1 MKILIATK
9 NPGKFEEIKAMLSE
23 FPAEFVSLADCG
35 IQDEFPENS
44 DSFEE
49 NALGKARFYY
59 EKSGLPTLADDS
71 GLIVDALK
79 NELGVKTRRWGAG
92 EQASDEEWL
101 EFFLQRME
109 KETNRLAQF
118 VCIAAYK
125 NADQEKS
132 FRGESSGFITPKIEA
147 PIKTGIPLSSVF
159 KPNGLEKVYAA
170 LSHEQKNTL
179 SHRGKAFAQLLHF
192 LKNE

>member
-35 IQDEFPENS
+35 IQDEFPEND

-101 EFFLQRME
+101 EFFLKRME
-109 KETNRLAQF
+109 KESNRLAHF
-118 VCIAAYK
+118 ICIAAYK

-132 FRGESSGFITPKIEA
+132 FRGESSGFIALKIEA